1 MAEIDKI
8 NPVIQACLSNAEHL
22 LNAAKDVRKPGQ
34 NHIGYHLAALA
45 LEEIGKITM
54 IVVSAAV
61 RSDMSG
67 SLVARQSVPR
77 NQNRAGFRRPL
88 WEVTFLALRR
98 LSRVKLL
105 QNHSG
110 TR

>member
-54 IVVSAAV
+54 IVVSAVSENSIWEPV
-61 RSDMSG
+61 RPFSEIC
-67 SLVARQSVPR
+67 L
-77 NQNRAGFRRPL
+77 
-88 WEVTFLALRR
+88 
-98 LSRVKLL
+98 
-105 QNHSG
+105 G